1 MTTRQ
6 DIADFLTEHKDG
18 YPLLL
23 SFGIMAAVSF
33 ICELH
38 AKTAIKPE
46 DLKTTCDVLEEQ
58 LTKEKVKHGQ

>member
-6 DIADFLTEHKDG
+6 DIADFLTENNKL
-18 YPLLL
+18 YPLLT
-23 SFGIMAAVSF
+23 SFGMMAAVSF

-58 LTKEKVKHGQ
+58 LTKEQVKRHE